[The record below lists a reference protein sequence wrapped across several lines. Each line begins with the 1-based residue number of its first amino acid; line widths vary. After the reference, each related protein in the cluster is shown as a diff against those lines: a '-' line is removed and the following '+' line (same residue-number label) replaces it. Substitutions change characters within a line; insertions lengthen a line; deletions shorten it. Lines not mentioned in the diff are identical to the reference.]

1 MAGSAGYIGVATTA
15 LPKGRSIGEKRITRP
30 SMQYIRLA
38 ENAFAR
44 GVTLYLFH
52 PHQVDWGKGK
62 VRAWM
67 PENRARPRGN
77 WVVKMERLP
86 DVVYENVYVHL
97 AMQGYTGELRREV
110 SKRKIPLYNPV
121 LPGKWR
127 MVELL
132 RAHDMSDF
140 TPQTEHLR
148 SANQAIDRLNQ
159 WNVVYVKPIG
169 GYGGMDVTRVE
180 RLGAGRY
187 RVGMDRTKA
196 QTAHMR
202 MTMTE
207 PELRKWI
214 GPRLRKPH
222 IIQRGLRLISV
233 SGRKVDFRV
242 VLNRDRAGEWQLI
255 GIVPKMAARDGVVTN
270 IIAGGERTDVE
281 KLGAIAERQGKR
293 IPLAELESK
302 AKQIA
307 GVLSK
312 RYPTMGLVGFDMA
325 VEEDLKVSMIEMNP
339 KPARSLLSKVMLERL
354 ATHTVGFAMYLAKR
368 RANHPS
374 LASGAEVADEV
385 SQLL

>member
-1 MAGSAGYIGVATTA
+1 MAGSAGFIGVATTA
-15 LPKGRSIGEKRITRP
+15 LPKRRSIGERRITRP

-67 PENRARPRGN
+67 PENLARPRGN
-77 WVVKMERLP
+77 WIVKMERLP

-97 AMQGYTGELRREV
+97 AMQGYTSELRKAMRM
-110 SKRKIPLYNPV
+110 RKIPLYNPV

-127 MVELL
+127 MVEVL
-132 RAHDMSDF
+132 RANNMSDF

-148 SANQAIDRLNQ
+148 SAKQAIERLNQ

-169 GYGGMDVTRVE
+169 GYGGMDVARVE

-187 RVGMDRTKA
+187 RVGTDRTKS
-196 QTAHMR
+196 QTAHVR

-207 PELRKWI
+207 AELRKWI
-214 GPRLRKPH
+214 GTRLRKPQ

-233 SGRKVDFRV
+233 GGRKVDFRV
-242 VLNRDRAGEWQLI
+242 VLHRDGAGEWQLI

-281 KLGAIAERQGKR
+281 QLSALAEREGKR
-293 IPLAELESK
+293 LPLAELERK

-307 GVLSK
+307 GILSK

-325 VEEDLKVSMIEMNP
+325 VEEDLTVSMIEMNP
-339 KPARSLLSKVMLERL
+339 KPARSLLSKAMLERL
-354 ATHTVGFAMYLAKR
+354 AKHTVGFATYLAKR
-368 RANHPS
+368 RTNLSS
-374 LASGAEVADEV
+374 LASSGAMADEV